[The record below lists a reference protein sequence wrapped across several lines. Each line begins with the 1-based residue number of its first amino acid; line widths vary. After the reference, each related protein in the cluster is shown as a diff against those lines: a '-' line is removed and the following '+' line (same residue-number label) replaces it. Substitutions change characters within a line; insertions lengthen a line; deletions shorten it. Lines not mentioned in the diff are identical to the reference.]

1 MARPGFLG
9 SNVANNVQVPGG
21 VGFFFKE
28 TGSSDWLDLGALTG
42 VSIEPTIE
50 FLEYSTNRRG
60 VNALAKR
67 ILTSRGLSISA
78 TLEEVNPD
86 NLRLAFFGGANT
98 TPSSGVAY
106 VDTEAPL
113 AFDGGV
119 TSGDDFAWDLT
130 VANATVLSVKSAD
143 GGTEYT
149 EGGGNDYTVS
159 ATGGSGGVTRI
170 SAVAGGSLE
179 TASSVGHQI
188 HVTYSVNSGTTDVEV
203 SEILDDTSIVGAG
216 QFIIRNPGGGL
227 LQIYEFDQIEVAP
240 AGAIDISADA
250 VQSIPL
256 TLTVQELNGK
266 FGRIYTKTV
275 S

>member
-28 TGSSDWLDLGALTG
+28 TGASTWLDLGALTG

-50 FLEYSTNRRG
+50 FLEYNTNRRG
-60 VNALAKR
+60 VSALAKR
-67 ILTSRGLSISA
+67 ILTSRGLAISA
-78 TLEEVNPD
+78 TLEEINPD
-86 NLRLAFFGGANT
+86 NLRLAFFGGAQA

-106 VDTEAPL
+106 VDSEAPL
-113 AFDGGV
+113 AISTG
-119 TSGDDFAWDLT
+119 TSEGAVAWDLS
-130 VANATVLSVKSAD
+130 VPDATILTVKSAD
-143 GGTEYT
+143 GETTYT
-149 EGGGNDYTVS
+149 ESSDFDVS

-170 SAVAGGSLE
+170 TAVDS
-179 TASSVGHQI
+179 TAMEDLAVGTQI
-188 HVTYSVNSGTTDVEV
+188 HVTYSVDSGTTDVEV

-227 LQIYEFDQIEVAP
+227 LQIYEFDQVEIAP
-240 AGAIDISADA
+240 AGAIDISADS
-250 VQSIPL
+250 VQALPL
-256 TLTVQELNGK
+256 TITVQELNGK